1 VPVGANFTD
10 SVIDAPAESLDGT
23 ANPLTLNPVAC
34 TDSAEI
40 ITGALPVFVTVK
52 VIVLLE
58 PTLTE
63 PKLPGDG
70 LNDSAPFSSSPC
82 PCAAPGE
89 KIAAI
94 NNKQMYAEYWQ
105 LRCRRSG

>member
-1 VPVGANFTD
+1 MGANFTD
-10 SVIDAPAESLDGT
+10 SVTYAPAEILYGT
-23 ANPLTLNPVAC
+23 TNPLTLNPVAC

-40 ITGALPVFVTVK
+40 VTGATPVFVTVT

-58 PTLTE
+58 PTVTA

-70 LNDSAPFSSSPC
+70 LNDSVPCDSSL
-82 PCAAPGE
+82 CACAVRGE

-94 NNKQMYAEYWQ
+94 NIRQMHVTY
-105 LRCRRSG
+105 

>member
-1 VPVGANFTD
+1 LFT
-10 SVIDAPAESLDGT
+10 V
-23 ANPLTLNPVAC
+23 N
-34 TDSAEI
+34 
-40 ITGALPVFVTVK
+40 

-58 PTLTE
+58 PTLTD

-70 LNDSAPFSSSPC
+70 LNERVPCRRSPRTC

-94 NNKQMYAEYWQ
+94 NNKQMYAKYWQ
-105 LRCRRSG
+105 FRCRWSG